1 MRLSVIG
8 FAGAVCAVASAQPTA
23 PTPGLPCAPGHYLL
37 QALLSL
43 ALIIAL
49 IYGVYWLLRRV
60 GPGRMGPA
68 TSGPAELL
76 QSVPLHGGYVLH
88 VVRVGRQLL
97 ALACGPGGVAA
108 TEVPPDAEAAAADD
122 GEEEGGR

>member
-8 FAGAVCAVASAQPTA
+8 FAGAVCAVASAQPAA
-23 PTPGLPCAPGHYLL
+23 PTPGLPYAPGHYLL

-43 ALIIAL
+43 ALVIAL

-60 GPGRMGPA
+60 GPGRMGAGPR
-68 TSGPAELL
+68 GPAELL

-88 VVRVGRQLL
+88 VVRVGQKLL
-97 ALACGPGGVAA
+97 ALTCGPGGVAA
-108 TEVPPDAEAAAADD
+108 TEVPPAAKAAAAED
-122 GEEEGGR
+122 GDEGAAP